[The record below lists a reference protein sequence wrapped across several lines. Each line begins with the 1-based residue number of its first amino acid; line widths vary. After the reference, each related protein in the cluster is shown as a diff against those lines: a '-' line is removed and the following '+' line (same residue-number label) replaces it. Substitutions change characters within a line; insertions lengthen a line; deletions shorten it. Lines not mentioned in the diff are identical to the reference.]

1 MNIEKQERINTN
13 IKTRS
18 KNEKVSIKI
27 SFSSSNCSSNDELYN
42 NSKRTNK
49 KHKVHLRS
57 EWHKHNRVHTEW
69 RRQNIDTQTEV
80 SQYLYP
86 YAPTPATYRKSSYR
100 WDAYRELWKP
110 AYLLT
115 VTPGV
120 YEIKLNYAEWNAKES
135 TFNHN
140 KQESIY
146 REGNN
151 ANLLADTQN
160 KK

>member
-27 SFSSSNCSSNDELYN
+27 SFSKNRIVMTSCTTTANAQTGNTKYIYGQND
-42 NSKRTNK
+42 TNTTVYTLNEDGK
-49 KHKVHLRS
+49 TLTRKLKYEYKHDENGQVI
-57 EWHKHNRVHTEW
+57 E
-69 RRQNIDTQTEV
+69 
-80 SQYLYP
+80 
-86 YAPTPATYRKSSYR
+86 KSLSLGCLPGTVEAGLS
-100 WDAYRELWKP
+100 AYRNSRKFMKSNSTTLNG
-110 AYLLT
+110 
-115 VTPGV
+115 TP
-120 YEIKLNYAEWNAKES
+120 KES

>member
-1 MNIEKQERINTN
+1 M
-13 IKTRS
+13 
-18 KNEKVSIKI
+18 
-27 SFSSSNCSSNDELYN
+27 C
-42 NSKRTNK
+42 
-49 KHKVHLRS
+49 
-57 EWHKHNRVHTEW
+57 
-69 RRQNIDTQTEV
+69 
-80 SQYLYP
+80 
-86 YAPTPATYRKSSYR
+86 RKSSLKRGRLYNAPLYLEKNFGR
-100 WDAYRELWKP
+100 FFP

>member
-27 SFSSSNCSSNDELYN
+27 SFSSSCSSNDKLYN
-42 NSKRTNK
+42 NSKRTNNR
-49 KHKVHLRS
+49 KHEVHLRP

-80 SQYLYP
+80 WVENGQVIEKK
-86 YAPTPATYRKSSYR
+86 AYR
-100 WDAYRELWKP
+100 WDAYRELWEP

-115 VTPGV
+115 VTSGT
-120 YEIKLNYAEWNAKES
+120 YEIKLNYAEWNARENV
-135 TFNHN
+135 FNHN

-146 REGNN
+146 REDNN

>member
-57 EWHKHNRVHTEW
+57 ENTTVYTLNEDGKTLTRKLKYEYKHDENGQVIEKK
-69 RRQNIDTQTEV
+69 
-80 SQYLYP
+80 
-86 YAPTPATYRKSSYR
+86 AYR